1 MTPGRRQW
9 RDMPEGTKPNIDELL
24 IQSALQPDLCRRLLE
39 APDEVFRDFELTEE
53 EKDILRRPDGR
64 LLPLLGAAL
73 AQQTEM
79 GSPAEAPVKESL
91 AQVETRTLPDA
102 LLALT
107 VVPCVVQE
115 NGQFQG
121 LAYAVSVS
129 PLPESGDPAGL
140 PLPAELPGQPLA
152 PLYAVIQI
160 SAVLSQDT
168 AGGLQAGLWAS
179 FRRSTNV
186 AAPPPPEMA
195 GDPSSPPFGTRID
208 AAEVESAAA
217 AVLNASRDD
226 RYDKLVDLL
235 RAVRCGDVR

>member
-1 MTPGRRQW
+1 
-9 RDMPEGTKPNIDELL
+9 MPAGTKPKINQLL
-24 IQSALQPDLCRRLLE
+24 IQSALQPDLCRHLLE
-39 APDEVFRDFELTEE
+39 APDEVFRDFELTQEE
-53 EKDILRRPDGR
+53 QDILRRPDGR

-73 AQQTEM
+73 ARQTEM
-79 GSPAEAPVKESL
+79 GSPPDASAKESL
-91 AQVETRTLPDA
+91 ARVETRMMPDA

-107 VVPCVVQE
+107 VVPCAVQE

-121 LAYAVSVS
+121 LAYGVSVS

-140 PLPAELPGQPLA
+140 PLPAGLPGQPLA

-160 SAVLSQDT
+160 SAVLSQDA
-168 AGGLQAGLWAS
+168 AGGVQAGLWAS

-186 AAPPPPEMA
+186 AAPPPPETA

-208 AAEVESAAA
+208 SGEVASAAA
-217 AVLNASRDD
+217 AVLDASRED

-235 RAVRCGDVR
+235 RAVRSGNVR

>member
-1 MTPGRRQW
+1 
-9 RDMPEGTKPNIDELL
+9 MPEETKPKIDQLL
-24 IQSALQPDLCRRLLE
+24 IQSALQPDLCRHLLE
-39 APDEVFRDFELTEE
+39 APDEVFCDFELTKE
-53 EKDILRRPDGR
+53 EKEILRRPDGR

-73 AQQTEM
+73 ALQTEM
-79 GSPAEAPVKESL
+79 GSPPEAPVKASF
-91 AQVETRTLPDA
+91 ARVETRTLPDA

-107 VVPCVVQE
+107 VVPCAVQE

-129 PLPESGDPAGL
+129 PLPENGDPAGL
-140 PLPAELPGQPLA
+140 PLPAGLPGQPLA

-160 SAVLSQDT
+160 SAVLSQDV

-186 AAPPPPEMA
+186 TAPPPPEMA

-208 AAEVESAAA
+208 SAEVESAAA
-217 AVLNASRDD
+217 AVLDASRDD

-235 RAVRCGDVR
+235 RAVRSGDVR